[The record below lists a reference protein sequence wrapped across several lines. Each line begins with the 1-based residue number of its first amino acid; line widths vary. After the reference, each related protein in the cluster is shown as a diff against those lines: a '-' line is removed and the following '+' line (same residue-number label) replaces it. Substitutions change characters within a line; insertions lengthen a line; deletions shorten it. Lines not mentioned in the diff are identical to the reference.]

1 MGESAA
7 AERRGRQEAAREAG
21 PLLGYHNTVPLRRT
35 PRNRPAVD
43 GEPVSAQEMTCWV
56 SLGVFAGET
65 TPQAG
70 ASDCQKAE
78 GECQMLYV
86 PSVIEQ
92 TPRGERSWDLFSRL
106 LQSRIVFIGSEIND
120 IVANIVMGQLL
131 YLQNE
136 DPGKDVR
143 MYINTPGGDVL
154 AGLAI
159 YDTIQLIAPDVETYC
174 VGKALSMGAILL
186 AGGAKGKR
194 FALPNS
200 RVMMHQPLGGAYGPA
215 TDVDIFTREMLRTR
229 DRINEILAY
238 HTGQAVETIKS
249 DTERDRWMTAEE
261 AKDYGIVDEV
271 LSLPGVVPQDIK

>member
-1 MGESAA
+1 
-7 AERRGRQEAAREAG
+7 
-21 PLLGYHNTVPLRRT
+21 
-35 PRNRPAVD
+35 
-43 GEPVSAQEMTCWV
+43 
-56 SLGVFAGET
+56 
-65 TPQAG
+65 
-70 ASDCQKAE
+70 
-78 GECQMLYV
+78 MLYV
-86 PSVIEQ
+86 PSVVEQ

-120 IVANIVMGQLL
+120 VVANLVMGQLL

-136 DPGKDVR
+136 DPGKDIL

-154 AGLAI
+154 AGMAI
-159 YDTIQLIAPDVETYC
+159 YDTMQLIAPEVETYC

-200 RVMMHQPLGGAYGPA
+200 RVMMHQPLGGAYGPT

-238 HTGQAVETIKS
+238 HTGQTVETIKA
-249 DTERDRWMTAEE
+249 DTERDRWLTAEE
-261 AKDYGIVDEV
+261 ARDYGIVDEV
-271 LSLPGVVPQDIK
+271 LAHPGVAPQGISAPASEQK